1 MELVNVIVKV
11 MIQFHIL
18 NKIERMRYKGGK
30 RRKIVI

>member
-18 NKIERMRYKGGK
+18 NKIERMRYKGGE

>member
-30 RRKIVI
+30 EEK